1 MSKQP
6 LSEAKSRLYS
16 LKNRAPDAIKA
27 APPWVWVAIIGFVL
41 LTVATVAVLA
51 MRNQGS
57 SD

>member
-1 MSKQP
+1 MSKHP

-16 LKNRAPDAIKA
+16 LKERTPAAIKG

-41 LTVATVAVLA
+41 LTVATVAVLGL
-51 MRNQGS
+51 RNQGS